1 VIKKIKNIL
10 GLTILESIV
19 STAIVGIGFIAILQM
34 TNFSVQSID
43 SSGERTK
50 ANYLVSMLAEDV
62 IGHRNTIYGASSK
75 AAGITMGIDGTI
87 RLEEADGTMSEVN
100 KFVDHLVAQDFNANE
115 DAAGPCGGE
124 ATPTA
129 ATTASDMS
137 IALGTPGAATSSTT
151 GTTSGA
157 TSSETNIYATQE
169 VDAPRN
175 KESKWKAIFNNNRYL
190 KCKGDRD
197 IKKMKVY
204 KICRWAGVCSHINNN
219 VTDDGMYIGRIQV
232 NLNNGRKRKYLYFQ
246 ADYKIR
252 K

>member
-1 VIKKIKNIL
+1 MIKKIKNIL
-10 GLTILESIV
+10 GLTILESLV

-50 ANYLVSMLAEDV
+50 ANYLVSMMAEDV
-62 IGHRNTIYGASSK
+62 IGHRNTIYGVSSK
-75 AAGITMGIDGTI
+75 AEGITMGIDGTI
-87 RLEEADGTMSEVN
+87 QHENADGSMSEVN
-100 KFVDHLVAQDFNANE
+100 KFVDHLVGQDFIGNE
-115 DAAGPCGGE
+115 DAAVGACG
-124 ATPTA
+124 
-129 ATTASDMS
+129 D
-137 IALGTPGAATSSTT
+137 

-157 TSSETNIYATQE
+157 ISSETNIYETQE

-175 KESKWKAIFNNNRYL
+175 KEAKWRAILDDNRYL
-190 KCKGDRD
+190 KCKGDKD

-204 KICRWAGVCSHINNN
+204 KICRWAVCTHINDE

>member
-1 VIKKIKNIL
+1 MIKKIKNIL

-62 IGHRNTIYGASSK
+62 IGHRNIIYGASSK
-75 AAGITMGIDGTI
+75 AAGIIMGVDGTI
-87 RLEEADGTMSEVN
+87 RLEEADGSMSEVD
-100 KFVDHLVAQDFNANE
+100 KFVDHLVAQEFIANE

-129 ATTASDMS
+129 ATT
-137 IALGTPGAATSSTT
+137 
-151 GTTSGA
+151 GTTSDA

>member
-1 VIKKIKNIL
+1 MIKKIKNIL

-62 IGHRNTIYGASSK
+62 IGHRNTIYGVSSK

-87 RLEEADGTMSEVN
+87 KLEEADGSMSEVD
-100 KFVDHLVAQDFNANE
+100 KFVDHLVGQGFIANE
-115 DAAGPCGGE
+115 DAAGPCG
-124 ATPTA
+124 
-129 ATTASDMS
+129 D
-137 IALGTPGAATSSTT
+137 

-157 TSSETNIYATQE
+157 ISSETNIYETQE

-175 KESKWKAIFNNNRYL
+175 KLAKWRAILDDNRYL

-204 KICRWAGVCSHINNN
+204 KICRWSLVCSHINNN

>member
-1 VIKKIKNIL
+1 MIKKIKNIL
-10 GLTILESIV
+10 GLTILESLV

-43 SSGERTK
+43 GSGERTK
-50 ANYLVSMLAEDV
+50 ANYLVSMMAEDV
-62 IGHRNTIYGASSK
+62 IGHRNTIYGVSSK
-75 AAGITMGIDGTI
+75 AEGITMGIDGTI
-87 RLEEADGTMSEVN
+87 KLEDTDGSMSEVN
-100 KFVDHLVAQDFNANE
+100 KFVDHLVDQDFIANE
-115 DAAGPCGGE
+115 DATAGACG
-124 ATPTA
+124 
-129 ATTASDMS
+129 D
-137 IALGTPGAATSSTT
+137 

-157 TSSETNIYATQE
+157 ISSETNIYETQE

-175 KESKWKAIFNNNRYL
+175 KEAKWKAIFNDNRYL
-190 KCKGDRD
+190 KCKGDKD

-204 KICRWAGVCSHINNN
+204 KICRWPLVCSHINNN

>member
-1 VIKKIKNIL
+1 MIKKIKNIL

-43 SSGERTK
+43 TSGERTK

-87 RLEEADGTMSEVN
+87 NLEEADGSMTEVN
-100 KFVDHLVAQDFNANE
+100 KFVDHLVDTDFIANE
-115 DAAGPCGGE
+115 AAVGACG
-124 ATPTA
+124 
-129 ATTASDMS
+129 D
-137 IALGTPGAATSSTT
+137 

-157 TSSETNIYATQE
+157 ISPETNIYETQE

-175 KESKWKAIFNNNRYL
+175 KEAKWRAIFDDNRYL

-204 KICRWAGVCSHINNN
+204 KICRWAGVCTHINDE

>member
-1 VIKKIKNIL
+1 MIKKIKNIL

-62 IGHRNTIYGASSK
+62 IGHRNTIYGVSSK
-75 AAGITMGIDGTI
+75 AEGITMGIDGTI
-87 RLEEADGTMSEVN
+87 QHENADGSMSEVN
-100 KFVDHLVAQDFNANE
+100 KFVDHLVGQDFIANE
-115 DAAGPCGGE
+115 NAAAGACG
-124 ATPTA
+124 
-129 ATTASDMS
+129 D
-137 IALGTPGAATSSTT
+137 

-157 TSSETNIYATQE
+157 ISSETNIYETQE

-175 KESKWKAIFNNNRYL
+175 KEAKWRAIFDDNRYL

-204 KICRWAGVCSHINNN
+204 KICRWAGVCTHINDE

>member
-1 VIKKIKNIL
+1 MIKKIKNIV
-10 GLTILESIV
+10 GLTILESLV

-62 IGHRNTIYGASSK
+62 IGHRNTIYGASSQ
-75 AAGITMGIDGTI
+75 AEGITMGVDGTI
-87 RLEEADGTMSEVN
+87 KLVNTDGSMTEVD
-100 KFVDHLVAQDFNANE
+100 KFVDHLVGQDFIANE
-115 DAAGPCGGE
+115 GAGACG
-124 ATPTA
+124 
-129 ATTASDMS
+129 D
-137 IALGTPGAATSSTT
+137 
-151 GTTSGA
+151 GTTSGII
-157 TSSETNIYATQE
+157 SSESNIYETQE

-175 KESKWKAIFNNNRYL
+175 KESKWKAIFNDNRYL
-190 KCKGDRD
+190 KCRGNKD

-204 KICRWAGVCSHINNN
+204 KICKWAGVCSHINND
-219 VTDDGMYIGRIQV
+219 VTDDGMYIGRIQI

>member
-1 VIKKIKNIL
+1 MIKKIKNIL
-10 GLTILESIV
+10 GLTILESLV

-62 IGHRNTIYGASSK
+62 IGHRNTIYGVSSK

-87 RLEEADGTMSEVN
+87 KLEEADGSMSEVD
-100 KFVDHLVAQDFNANE
+100 KFVDHLVDTDFIANE
-115 DAAGPCGGE
+115 AAVGACG
-124 ATPTA
+124 
-129 ATTASDMS
+129 D
-137 IALGTPGAATSSTT
+137 

-157 TSSETNIYATQE
+157 ISPETNIYETQE

-175 KESKWKAIFNNNRYL
+175 KEAKWKAIFNDNRYL

-197 IKKMKVY
+197 IKKMTVY

>member
-1 VIKKIKNIL
+1 MIKKIKNIL
-10 GLTILESIV
+10 GLTILESLV

-50 ANYLVSMLAEDV
+50 ANYLVSMMAEDV
-62 IGHRNTIYGASSK
+62 IGHRNTIFGVSSK
-75 AAGITMGIDGTI
+75 AEGITMGVDGTI
-87 RLEEADGTMSEVN
+87 NHEEADGSMTEVN
-100 KFVDHLVAQDFNANE
+100 KFVDHLVNTDFIANE
-115 DAAGPCGGE
+115 AAAGACG
-124 ATPTA
+124 
-129 ATTASDMS
+129 D
-137 IALGTPGAATSSTT
+137 

-157 TSSETNIYATQE
+157 ISPETNIYETQE

-175 KESKWKAIFNNNRYL
+175 KEAKWRAIFDDNRYL

-204 KICRWAGVCSHINNN
+204 KICRWAGVCTHINDE

>member
-1 VIKKIKNIL
+1 MIKKIKNIL
-10 GLTILESIV
+10 GLTILESLV

-62 IGHRNTIYGASSK
+62 IGHRNTIYGVSSK
-75 AAGITMGIDGTI
+75 AEGITMGVDGTI
-87 RLEEADGTMSEVN
+87 NLEEADGSMTEVN
-100 KFVDHLVAQDFNANE
+100 KFVDHLVGQDFIANE
-115 DAAGPCGGE
+115 
-124 ATPTA
+124 
-129 ATTASDMS
+129 
-137 IALGTPGAATSSTT
+137 GAAAC
-151 GTTSGA
+151 GDVTTSGA
-157 TSSETNIYATQE
+157 ISPETNIYETQE

-175 KESKWKAIFNNNRYL
+175 KEAKWRAILDDNRYL
-190 KCKGDRD
+190 KCKGDKD

-204 KICRWAGVCSHINNN
+204 KICRWDECAPHINLN